1 MALIR
6 RTVHGT
12 LVGFLIAT
20 LAAPL
25 PAWSAA
31 SLGTARGVRGV
42 EVSLDAGKTWL
53 PLGSRS
59 LAVLEGARLR
69 TTTGGAVLDLT
80 DGSRVNVLPFSS
92 LGVRRAPGGL
102 EVALTYGRIGF
113 RLPAGSRFEIHAT
126 AAHLRPV
133 PDSPTAGEVFVGVDG
148 TVGLRMAEGAFRVED
163 TAGKRTLLASLE
175 PVFVPRR
182 PDISGPAFTSSEP
195 IPPPAGA
202 RALFSPKGES
212 VGYLHRTDF
221 VVHPGFTA
229 DLTRPFSPKLVQ
241 VAAARIPEKDRSDA
255 MPIFDV
261 NGGYVGYLAGPIFH
275 AQVAGGGA
283 VQVAQGGIGGG
294 GGGGGNTVSTET
306 QTFLA
311 GGVLLGFA
319 AFGTGMAL
327 RDGDDRNCP
336 DGPAATPVRPSGC

>member
-6 RTVHGT
+6 RILHGT
-12 LVGFLIAT
+12 LVAVIVLT
-20 LAAPL
+20 LAVPM

-31 SLGTARGVRGV
+31 SLGTVRGVRGV
-42 EVSLDAGKTWL
+42 EVSLDTGKTWL
-53 PLGSRS
+53 ALGSRS
-59 LAVLEGARLR
+59 LAVLDGAQLR

-92 LGVRRAPGGL
+92 LRVREAPGAL
-102 EVALTYGRIGF
+102 EVSLTYGRIGF
-113 RLPAGSRFEIHAT
+113 RLPASSRVEIHTT
-126 AAHLRPV
+126 AARLQPV
-133 PDSPTAGEVFVGVDG
+133 PSDAMAGEVFVGIDG
-148 TVGLRMAEGAFRVED
+148 TLGLRMVEGALRVEER
-163 TAGKRTLLASLE
+163 ASKRTMLASLE

-182 PDISGPAFTSSEP
+182 PDIPGPAFTSSEP
-195 IPPPAGA
+195 IEPPAGA

-229 DLTRPFSPKLVQ
+229 DLTQPFSPRLVL

-275 AQVAGGGA
+275 AQVAGAGG
-283 VQVAQGGIGGG
+283 VQVAQGAIG
-294 GGGGGNTVSTET
+294 GGGGGNTLSTET
-306 QTFLA
+306 QTFLG
-311 GGVLLGFA
+311 GGVALGFA

-327 RDGDDRNCP
+327 RDNDRDCP
-336 DGPAATPVRPSGC
+336 DGSAATPVRPSGC